1 MAKKVTSKRV
11 AKIASKVLRDK
22 RMGRKSKSTA
32 GSALS
37 QREKVKRR
45 KRRK

>member
-11 AKIASKVLRDK
+11 AKISSKVLRDNRTSK
-22 RMGRKSKSTA
+22 RSKAAA

-37 QREKVKRR
+37 QYEKKRKAKR
-45 KRRK
+45 KK

>member
-11 AKIASKVLRDK
+11 AKLSSKLLKDNRTSN
-22 RMGRKSKSTA
+22 KSKAAA

-37 QREKVKRR
+37 QYEKRSKAKKR
-45 KRRK
+45 K